1 MIRYLATVTKRE
13 KKTLKKLKGQKSVK
27 KKTLVTIGSI
37 CIVGL
42 TLLALQSKTKNSPQ
56 DIGEKPFV
64 IIVPSYNNS
73 EWVDKNLNSI
83 FSQAYTNYR
92 VIYIDDCSSDNTYEL
107 VKNYVEQHNL
117 CDRITIIK
125 NSLRKGA
132 MANHFTAGHM
142 CMDHEVMVH
151 LDGDDWFK
159 HDHVLQKV
167 NQAYADP
174 NVWMT
179 YGQYEIYPGGKV
191 GICREFPPI
200 VHEKNIYR
208 EYEWISSALRTFYAW
223 LFKRIFVK
231 DFLYHGMWFSVNC
244 DRIIMYSLLEMARE
258 RCRFI
263 PDILYVYNC
272 VRPENDY
279 KQHLLLQWH
288 CNHVIC
294 SRPKYTRIHKSPDFT
309 QDKKNLKTNMIIFS
323 NENPLLT
330 QAVMQSAELNISDI
344 YHIFLLYPSTN
355 TNIEK
360 SYEQLV
366 KKYKNIVFCSYNRGI
381 HSNLP
386 NLIQEILSQTDYVLF
401 ADDSIIITRP
411 IDLNACI
418 EAIKKTHAYGF
429 YLTLGK
435 NITNH
440 PYLQRA
446 QKLPPFIDIED
457 TISAWQFEC
466 GEYDWK
472 KPQSISLGLYDA
484 RRVKNALAQVT
495 YDSPQLLEELWASIP
510 FDMTHVGLCYNQSPA
525 IIFDETITPETS
537 LALFQQ
543 GLKLDVSTVAGI
555 DNKSIRISQEIPL
568 IS

>member
-1 MIRYLATVTKRE
+1 VN
-13 KKTLKKLKGQKSVK
+13 KKTLL
-27 KKTLVTIGSI
+27 TIVCI

-42 TLLALQSKTKNSPQ
+42 TLLALQSKTKDSPQ
-56 DIGEKPFV
+56 ATEEKPFV

-107 VKNYVEQHNL
+107 VKNYIEQHNL

-125 NSLRKGA
+125 NNSRKGA

-142 CMDHEVMVH
+142 CKDHEIMVH
-151 LDGDDWFK
+151 LDGDDWLK
-159 HDHVLQKV
+159 HDYVLQKV
-167 NQAYADP
+167 NQIYADP

-191 GICREFPPI
+191 GICREFPAI
-200 VHEKNIYR
+200 VHDKNIYR

-223 LFKRIFVK
+223 LFKRIFIK
-231 DFLYHGMWFSVNC
+231 DFLYHGNWFSVNC

-258 RCRFI
+258 RCKFI
-263 PDILYVYNC
+263 SDILYVYNC
-272 VRPENDY
+272 ARPENDY

-294 SRPKYTRIHKSPDFT
+294 SRPKYNRIQEFPDFT
-309 QDKKNLKTNMIIFS
+309 QDKKNQKTNMIIFS

-330 QAVMQSAELNISDI
+330 QAVIESVELNISDI
-344 YHIFLLYPSTN
+344 DNIFLLYPSENANSAN
-355 TNIEK
+355 TCK
-360 SYEQLV
+360 QFQ
-366 KKYKNIVFCSYNRGI
+366 KKYNNIDPYPYRTGT

-386 NLIQEILSQTDYVLF
+386 SLIQEILSKTDYVLF
-401 ADDSIIITRP
+401 AHDGIIITKP
-411 IDLNACI
+411 IDLQACI
-418 EAIKKTHAYGF
+418 EALQKTHAYGF

-440 PYLQRA
+440 PNLQRT
-446 QKLPPFIDIED
+446 QNLPPFIDIEG

-472 KPQSISLGLYDA
+472 KPQSLSLALYDA
-484 RRVKNALAQVT
+484 RRVKKALAQVT
-495 YDSPQLLEELWASIP
+495 YDSPRLLEQLWASIP
-510 FDMTHVGLCYNQSPA
+510 FDMAHVGLAYNQSPA
-525 IIFDETITPETS
+525 IIFDETISPQTS
-537 LALFQQ
+537 LSLFQQ
-543 GLKLDVSTVAGI
+543 GLKLDISTVAGI
-555 DNKSIRISQEIPL
+555 DNKSIHTYQEIPL